1 MFGLKSPTGAYCGG
15 AVQTKVLIVDDDR
28 EILLALE
35 SRLRWMGHDTLT
47 AETGEKALA
56 LIAQEV
62 PDLVLLD
69 IELPGMSGLDALKR
83 LADRAS
89 RGSGPGVIVL
99 TAHGTVARAVE
110 AMQLGAIDFIMKPFE
125 PEHLAMVIQKAVGIV
140 ALQRQ
145 MTLLRSEVEG
155 RYEHIIGNS
164 TAMVSVVS
172 MAKRVAPSSVT
183 VLILGETG
191 TGKEVIARALH
202 RWSARSLKP
211 FVVVNCAALSEHLLE
226 NELFGHEKG
235 SYTGADTREV
245 GKIESADGGTVFLD
259 EIGEMPL
266 AVQSRL
272 LRVLQDNQFYR
283 VGGSRLIRSD
293 VRFVAATN
301 KSLSQEVK
309 RGTFRE
315 DLYYRLDVVTLKLP
329 PLRDRKEDLPLLVE
343 HFLEHAK
350 VGTGDRQAIVDEAV
364 WSMMNRYR
372 WPGNVRELENVLIR
386 AMILSQGTAIRPEHL
401 QLTWW
406 EDQSNGG
413 ERLSTPPTQYHDG
426 VERYGRK
433 LIEEALRRN
442 NWNQTKA
449 ARELGLLRTSLT
461 RLLRQKDISGKPPE
475 P

>member
-1 MFGLKSPTGAYCGG
+1 M
-15 AVQTKVLIVDDDR
+15 QTKVLVVDDDR
-28 EILLALE
+28 EIVLALE

-47 AETGEKALA
+47 AETGEQALA
-56 LIAQEV
+56 LIAQEA

-69 IELPGMSGLDALKR
+69 IELPGMSGLDVLKH
-83 LADRAS
+83 LVNHAS
-89 RGSGPGVIVL
+89 RDSSPGVIVL

-110 AMQLGAIDFIMKPFE
+110 AMQLGAIDFITKPFE
-125 PEHLAMVIQKAVGIV
+125 PEHLAVVIQKAIGIV

-145 MTLLRSEVEG
+145 MALLRSEVEG

-164 TAMVSVVS
+164 AAMVSVVS
-172 MAKRVAPSSVT
+172 MTKRVAPSSVT

-202 RWSARSLKP
+202 RWSTRSLKP
-211 FVVVNCAALSEHLLE
+211 FVVVNCAALPENLLE

-235 SYTGADTREV
+235 SYTGADKREV

-266 AVQSRL
+266 VLQSRL

-283 VGGSRLIRSD
+283 VGGSQLIRVD
-293 VRFVAATN
+293 VRFIAATN
-301 KSLSQEVK
+301 KNLSQEIK

-329 PLRDRKEDLPLLVE
+329 PLRDRKEDLPVLAE
-343 HFLEHAK
+343 HFLRHMK
-350 VGTGDRQAIVDEAV
+350 VGTGGRQVTVDEAAL
-364 WSMMNRYR
+364 STMNCYR

-386 AMILSQGTAIRPEHL
+386 AMILSQGDVIRPEHL
-401 QLTWW
+401 QLTRL
-406 EDQSNGG
+406 EEQSNG
-413 ERLSTPPTQYHDG
+413 EELSPMLPLQYHDG
-426 VERYGRK
+426 VELYGRK
-433 LIEEALRRN
+433 LIEGALRRN

-461 RLLRQKDISGKPPE
+461 RLLRQKGISGKPPE